1 MPGRNREDGEKYHLL
16 IVYRQHYHISYF
28 VKGCGIFLY
37 VDRADFRFLRPFR
50 EHSELCKRLD
60 DMLARANSVCLL
72 ALSRSDERVLALL
85 PVRVDGAVLC
95 CAVLCCACGAKKA
108 KKKQGHPTKN
118 IVVGN
123 YRLRGGRKCR
133 RRPPK

>member
-72 ALSRSDERVLALL
+72 ALSRSDRRVLAL
-85 PVRVDGAVLC
+85 PFVRVDCAVLC
-95 CAVLCCACGAKKA
+95 CCACGAKKA
-108 KKKQGHPTKN
+108 KKFRMVPQQILFSSAITG
-118 IVVGN
+118 
-123 YRLRGGRKCR
+123 LRDGRIHR
-133 RRPPK
+133 RCPPK